1 MTLQEDSILTII
13 KGTYLQ
19 KDIFSNES
27 YRNETVIKP
36 QNIKTPNCFA
46 PKKGTTI
53 CGAICKDV
61 VV

>member
-1 MTLQEDSILTII
+1 MAASFNHDPSRGFNFDNYQ
-13 KGTYLQ
+13 
-19 KDIFSNES
+19 
-27 YRNETVIKP
+27 RNETVIKP